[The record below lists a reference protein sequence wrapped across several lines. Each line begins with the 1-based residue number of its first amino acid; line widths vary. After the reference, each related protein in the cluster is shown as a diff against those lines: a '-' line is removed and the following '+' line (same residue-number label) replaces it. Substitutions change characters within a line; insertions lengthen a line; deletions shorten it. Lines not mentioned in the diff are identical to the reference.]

1 MMVSDCTFEQNVLA
15 AMWRTVPG
23 VVKRLLP
30 QSQQGC
36 CLSCWWVGRLDG
48 EERTWDT
55 AVLKVELTGS
65 TCDWWN
71 MGIKRKKK
79 SQRTPG
85 SGSEIG
91 NVRGEAV
98 WGWES
103 EGMKVTEITS
113 LVLESLKLSFNWVAF
128 VVVSCAFTPV
138 VLSALHSQSL
148 R

>member
-1 MMVSDCTFEQNVLA
+1 MGSDRTLEQNVLA
-15 AMWRTVPG
+15 AMWRTG
-23 VVKRLLP
+23 QRVVKRLLP
-30 QSQQGC
+30 QEQQGC
-36 CLSCWWVGRLDG
+36 CLGCGFLGGWTG
-48 EERTWDT
+48 EERTWDM

-79 SQRTPG
+79 SQRTPR

-98 WGWES
+98 WGWQS
-103 EGMKVTEITS
+103 EGMNVTEITS
-113 LVLESLKLSFNWVAF
+113 LVLESLKLSYNWVAF
-128 VVVSCAFTPV
+128 VVVSCAFTPI

>member
-1 MMVSDCTFEQNVLA
+1 
-15 AMWRTVPG
+15 
-23 VVKRLLP
+23 
-30 QSQQGC
+30 
-36 CLSCWWVGRLDG
+36 
-48 EERTWDT
+48 
-55 AVLKVELTGS
+55 
-65 TCDWWN
+65 
-71 MGIKRKKK
+71 MGIQRKKK

-103 EGMKVTEITS
+103 EGMKVTEITRS
-113 LVLESLKLSFNWVAF
+113 LVLESLKLSYNWVAF